1 MFDKIGVTGVVKCG
15 VVSLALVAA
24 ILACRALA
32 KHGGRVRRGKRT
44 HSRYPIAIP
53 PPAELLPE
61 VKTKHVK
68 GLGFAE
74 VSACF
79 NAKKVN
85 NAKVWACYVTPQ
97 VLTEYQ
103 KSGGDIARLALGKSG
118 EGILFVATNN
128 DNVIGE
134 DMLLLLSYDHV
145 EEDGKPF
152 IEALVKEHGVMEVTA

>member
-1 MFDKIGVTGVVKCG
+1 MFDKIGVTSVVECG

-24 ILACRALA
+24 ILACWALA
-32 KHGGRVRRGKRT
+32 KRKKGT
-44 HSRYPIAIP
+44 HSRYPISIP
-53 PPAELLPE
+53 PPAELLPK

-68 GLGFAE
+68 GLGLAE

-79 NAKKVN
+79 NAKKAN

-97 VLTEYQ
+97 VLAEYQ
-103 KSGGDIARLALGKSG
+103 KSSGDIARLALGKSG
-118 EGILFVATNN
+118 EGILFVTTNN